1 MKPGSVVFCVDDSN
15 WDEYARKDFSE
26 LPISGRLY
34 TVRRVIPNIIDPT
47 GPDGIALAEI
57 FGSWHFFDHFNGKTV
72 FEECHFRK
80 NRFLEII
87 PLPDIFLSESEV
99 HGITSSLNQ

>member
-1 MKPGSVVFCVDDSN
+1 MKPGSVVLCVDDSD

-26 LPISGRLY
+26 LPISLRLY
-34 TVRRVIPNIIDPT
+34 TVRRVIPNIIDPS

-57 FGSWHFFDHFNGKTV
+57 FGSWHFFDHFNCKTV

-87 PLPDIFLSESEV
+87 PLQDNFLSESEA
-99 HGITSSLNQ
+99 HEITYSLNQ

>member
-1 MKPGSVVFCVDDSN
+1 MKPGSVFLCVDDSN

-26 LPISGRLY
+26 LPIPGRLY
-34 TVRRVIPNIIDPT
+34 TVRRVIPNIIDPS

-87 PLPDIFLSESEV
+87 SLQDKFLSESEML
-99 HGITSSLNQ
+99 GITSSLNQ

>member
-1 MKPGSVVFCVDDSN
+1 MKPGSVVLCVDDSD

-34 TVRRVIPNIIDPT
+34 TVRSVIPNIIDPS

-57 FGSWHFFDHFNGKTV
+57 FGSWHFFDHYNSKTV

-87 PLPDIFLSESEV
+87 PLLDKFLSESEAQE
-99 HGITSSLNQ
+99 ITSSLNQ

>member
-1 MKPGSVVFCVDDSN
+1 MKRGSVVLCVDDSN

-34 TVRRVIPNIIDPT
+34 TFRRVIPNIIDPS
-47 GPDGIALAEI
+47 GPDGIALSKI
-57 FGSWHFFDHFNGKTV
+57 YGSWHFFDHYNGKKV

-87 PLPDIFLSESEV
+87 PLPHKFLSESEV
-99 HGITSSLNQ
+99 LGITSSLNQ

>member
-1 MKPGSVVFCVDDSN
+1 MKPGSVVLGVDDSN

-34 TVRRVIPNIIDPT
+34 TVRRVIPNIIDPS

-57 FGSWHFFDHFNGKTV
+57 FGSWHFFDHYNGKTV

-87 PLPDIFLSESEV
+87 PLQGKFLSDSEAQ
-99 HGITSSLNQ
+99 GITSYLNQ